1 MKNQVLMHKLSE
13 GLAKKLMKV
22 VTLNGRFFNVDKIG
36 FYEMNLPY
44 KTFIPREEK
53 SMLITNKLILLC

>member
-1 MKNQVLMHKLSE
+1 
-13 GLAKKLMKV
+13 MKV

-44 KTFIPREEK
+44 KTFMPREEK
-53 SMLITNKLILLC
+53 SMPGYKQTDFLVRC